1 MDLLGQLAKHL
12 SSSSAPLTLSR
23 SHDPGLEGRQ
33 DRPRA
38 RSLCASPLLLPS
50 ATVLGRRSKGA
61 ADRRTGSSR
70 ADLVS
75 EPEHADP
82 ARLAAPVE
90 PFFLSHVRNADTL
103 IVLSAQQHRSGASL
117 SLSSSFAVA
126 DLARSRLSPSG
137 RRPSLARALRLSLR
151 DRDPDEELL
160 LCTSLAARPYLFAA
174 AYLLLALSSGPYRAK
189 TTGIG
194 AHKHAMPANSDV
206 APCTVKLWYIGRVKR
221 GCGRMDRRARRRGQC
236 GARRSRGAAASGGTH
251 EDAADKSPGRHARS
265 ERASGVHFWRGSE
278 ESVSRGAR
286 SRGRSMTRIVEEEG
300 DARYESI
307 K

>member
-1 MDLLGQLAKHL
+1 MPGGARKAQPIVVQVRAELT
-12 SSSSAPLTLSR
+12 SSLN
-23 SHDPGLEGRQ
+23 
-33 DRPRA
+33 
-38 RSLCASPLLLPS
+38 
-50 ATVLGRRSKGA
+50 
-61 ADRRTGSSR
+61 
-70 ADLVS
+70 
-75 EPEHADP
+75 PEHADP
-82 ARLAAPVE
+82 TRLAAPVE

-103 IVLSAQQHRSGASL
+103 IVLSAQQHRSGATL
-117 SLSSSFAVA
+117 SLSSSFAA
-126 DLARSRLSPSG
+126 ANLARSRLSPFG

-151 DRDPDEELL
+151 ESDSDEEVL

-251 EDAADKSPGRHARS
+251 EDAADKGPGRHARS